1 MSKPVEK
8 NISSNSNNSNKEK
21 WLTLGLLGA
30 GLLLI
35 PRRSSRQDTSY
46 SAPSDTD
53 SSLSDQPV
61 SEDVE
66 NLHTDINKS

>member
-8 NISSNSNNSNKEK
+8 NISSNTNNSNKKK
-21 WLTLGLLGA
+21 WLTLGLVGA

-46 SAPSDTD
+46 PAPSDTD